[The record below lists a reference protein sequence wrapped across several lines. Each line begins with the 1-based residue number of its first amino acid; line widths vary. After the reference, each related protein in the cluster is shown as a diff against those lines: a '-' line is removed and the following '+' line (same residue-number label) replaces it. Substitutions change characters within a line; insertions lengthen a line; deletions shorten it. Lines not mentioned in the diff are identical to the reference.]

1 MVCKGTEYENLAY
14 EYFSKLIKE
23 KYFGFSEE
31 QCKLTKQKPFYSKD
45 REKNIFFD
53 LVFETFLPHQQ
64 DPFTI
69 HIIECKNYT
78 NKVKIDDIEEFASKI
93 DQIRS
98 LKIHPIFIT
107 TIGFQ
112 EGCLNFAKNRGITLW
127 RVVST
132 QGHEIILN
140 RQKKRIKNITE
151 EIKAALTQENYDDW
165 QFGNTFIQTP
175 NKLTLYPKDFINDII
190 HANKKLSISFLS
202 SNRKLNTPYL
212 SKKQL
217 SLSAQELYNK
227 YKTKDHK
234 LDIYKILNKLNIKV
248 KITEEIKNKDVI
260 AEINFTKKEITLF
273 GKNIFSDTQY
283 FFALAHEIGHFYLNH
298 DKYLITEQKTDVNS
312 TNIVPIGINFNIK
325 RMEFQANYF
334 AACLVLPKIFL
345 TRIFI
350 ELLKENDVL
359 HRGFSALYIDD
370 QPCNLENYRKICLP
384 LCNYFNVSQETLK
397 IRLTE
402 LGLAT
407 FNREFDQQSEISTKN
422 LYRF

>member
-23 KYFGFSEE
+23 KYFGFSHE
-31 QCKLTKQKPFYSKD
+31 QCKLTPQKPFYSKD

-53 LVFETFLPHQQ
+53 LVLETFLPYQQ

-78 NKVKIDDIEEFASKI
+78 NKVKVDDIEEFASKI

-127 RVVST
+127 RVVAN
-132 QGHEIILN
+132 QNHEIILN

-151 EIKAALTQENYDDW
+151 EIKAALIQEDYNNW

-175 NKLTLYPKDFINDII
+175 NKFTLYPKEFINDII
-190 HANKKLSISFLS
+190 HANKNLSFQLLT
-202 SNRKLNTPYL
+202 SNKKINTPYL

-217 SLSAQELYNK
+217 SLSAQELYKK
-227 YKTKDHK
+227 YKTSEHQ
-234 LDIYKILNKLNIKV
+234 LDIYKILKELGIKV
-248 KITEEIKNKDVI
+248 KITEEIKNQDVI

-273 GKNIFSDTQY
+273 GKNVFSDTQH
-283 FFALAHEIGHFYLNH
+283 FFALAHEIGHFYLGH
-298 DKYLITEQKTDVNS
+298 DKYLITEQKTDIHS
-312 TNIVPIGINFNIK
+312 TNIVPIGINANIN

-334 AACLVLPKIFL
+334 AACLVLPKTFL
-345 TRIFI
+345 TQIFI
-350 ELLKENDVL
+350 KLLKEHNVL

-370 QPCNLENYRKICLP
+370 QPCNIENYHKICLP
-384 LCNYFNVSQETLK
+384 LCRFFNVSQETLK

-402 LGLAT
+402 LDLAS
-407 FNREFDQQSEISTKN
+407 FNRTFDQN
-422 LYRF
+422 LSKH

>member
-127 RVVST
+127 RVIST
-132 QGHEIILN
+132 QSHEIILN

-175 NKLTLYPKDFINDII
+175 NKLTLYPKEFINDII

-202 SNRKLNTPYL
+202 SNRKPNTPYL

-217 SLSAQELYNK
+217 SCSAQEFYNQ

-312 TNIVPIGINFNIK
+312 TNIVPIGINFNIN

-345 TRIFI
+345 TQIFI
-350 ELLKENDVL
+350 ELLKENNIL
-359 HRGFSALYIDD
+359 YRGFSALYIDD